1 MYLLYKDLSWASC
14 EFLIFSNPKF
24 LRSCLSKKKK
34 KMTPNTKCCMM
45 SELLLKKEV
54 RAKRFNWKMFN

>member
-24 LRSCLSKKKK
+24 LRSCLSKKK